1 MRRQTLLLRF
11 EPQATPPA
19 GDPPS
24 FDVKSGPGTVTLLE
38 GDDDGVPTEASY
50 ETHVTMTGETTF
62 LEDGGMTVDGGGL
75 RLETVGTGTIE
86 PSPEEGT
93 LRGAVVPLLDDE
105 VAPRR
110 GDRGAQVDVAAA
122 RLHPG
127 EHDVLGQHPLERGR
141 VRRVEA
147 HRHDRQLDGAL
158 RSLTHGAQTRPGSE
172 LVRLRTHGW
181 TT

>member
-62 LEDGGMTVDGGGL
+62 LEDGDMTVDGGGL

-93 LRGAVVPLLDDE
+93 LRGAVTWRVT
-105 VAPRR
+105 
-110 GDRGAQVDVAAA
+110 GS
-122 RLHPG
+122 
-127 EHDVLGQHPLERGR
+127 GR
-141 VRRVEA
+141 
-147 HRHDRQLDGAL
+147 LDGATGLLSSNFEFEPGAGTAVEYQVL
-158 RSLTHGAQTRPGSE
+158 RLFLT
-172 LVRLRTHGW
+172 
-181 TT
+181 